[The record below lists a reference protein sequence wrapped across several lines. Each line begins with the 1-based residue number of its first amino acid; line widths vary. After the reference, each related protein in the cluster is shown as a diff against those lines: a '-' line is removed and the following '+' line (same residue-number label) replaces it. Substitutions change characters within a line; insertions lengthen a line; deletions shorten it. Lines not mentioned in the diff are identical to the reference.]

1 MAKSN
6 SLNIAPKDLQSII
19 KLAYNIG
26 RLKAEKDIDL
36 SDSWLSKYSHK
47 MNIIKKQEKLK

>member
-1 MAKSN
+1 MTKSN

-47 MNIIKKQEKLK
+47 MNIIKK